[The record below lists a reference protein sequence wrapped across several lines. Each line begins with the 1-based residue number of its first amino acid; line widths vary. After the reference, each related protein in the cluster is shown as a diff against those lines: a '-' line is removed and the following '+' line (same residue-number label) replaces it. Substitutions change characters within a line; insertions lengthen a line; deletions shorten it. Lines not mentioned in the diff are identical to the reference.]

1 MREQISRAK
10 QMPRSET
17 LQEHNRDQ
25 DKSPVTD
32 NELINYIDNIHFEKE
47 DNFERYGFYF
57 MNDEVKETKQG
68 RKYIVFDYDQN
79 EYGDII
85 EDRIYLD
92 EEDMGKKLSLEDIIK
107 RNFIKNFKNIDIK
120 MKLIQPKIYNDISKF
135 YLTINPL

>member
-1 MREQISRAK
+1 MN
-10 QMPRSET
+10 M
-17 LQEHNRDQ
+17 
-25 DKSPVTD
+25 TD

-47 DNFERYGFYF
+47 DNFERYGFDF
-57 MNDEVKETKQG
+57 MNNEVRETKHG